1 MDRTTSGG
9 GRILAGKLKEL
20 EDALDEYYGAIA
32 MQQEGMNVPIPE
44 KPDALKLLEQCE
56 VFGIPLVAGGLMS
69 QPHVWLLE
77 VGVIRRHRQIRE
89 MLESME
95 ASGGDNAAIP
105 R

>member
-1 MDRTTSGG
+1 VDWTAIGG

-20 EDALDEYYGAIA
+20 ENALDEYYGALA
-32 MQQEGMNVPIPE
+32 MQREGMSVQIPD
-44 KPDALKLLEQCE
+44 KPEALKLLEQCE

-95 ASGGDNAAIP
+95 ASGGDNAAIQ
-105 R
+105 

>member
-20 EDALDEYYGAIA
+20 EIALDEYYGAIA
-32 MQQEGMNVPIPE
+32 MQSEGMNVHIPD
-44 KPDALKLLEQCE
+44 KPEALKLLEQCE

-69 QPHVWLLE
+69 QPHIWLRE
-77 VGVIRRHRQIRE
+77 VGVIRNQREIRE
-89 MLESME
+89 MLESMN
-95 ASGGDNAAIP
+95 AGGDDATLP